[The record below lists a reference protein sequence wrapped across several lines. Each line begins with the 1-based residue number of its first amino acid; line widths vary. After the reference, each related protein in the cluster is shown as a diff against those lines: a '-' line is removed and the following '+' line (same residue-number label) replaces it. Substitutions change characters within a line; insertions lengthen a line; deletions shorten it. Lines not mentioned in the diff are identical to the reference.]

1 MELRPLEDYRE
12 ALKEAIKR
20 EEDAVN
26 FYERSSAV
34 VHQADHKAL
43 LKRLAIGEK
52 GHKKILADVAGV
64 LIRARYS

>member
-1 MELRPLEDYRE
+1 
-12 ALKEAIKR
+12 
-20 EEDAVN
+20 
-26 FYERSSAV
+26 V